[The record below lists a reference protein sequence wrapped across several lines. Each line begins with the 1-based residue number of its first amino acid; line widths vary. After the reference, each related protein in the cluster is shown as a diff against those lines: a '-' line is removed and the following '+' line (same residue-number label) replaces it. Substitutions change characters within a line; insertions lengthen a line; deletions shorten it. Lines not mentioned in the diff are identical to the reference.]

1 MGAQRTPSSSWRGTR
16 PRARTLSTPCSS
28 TKRGQR
34 RKGALISHASSTNAM
49 YSVRCRRDFLSL
61 AVYLR
66 RSPRPGHIC
75 RRRHAT
81 VCSALTL
88 TRQQVSLCAC
98 CVEKAFLAL
107 TAHETMVAHSVAHM
121 DAWSGPHARTCGT
134 RPTGCTG
141 TGVVRYPSTT
151 LVHVH
156 VPRRVPR
163 AAGRASRADARHNA
177 DDAFFAERPTWDV
190 TSCVAARH
198 F

>member
-98 CVEKAFLAL
+98 CVEKAFLS
-107 TAHETMVAHSVAHM
+107 TH
-121 DAWSGPHARTCGT
+121 GT
-134 RPTGCTG
+134 RDHGRTLSRTHGRMVGATRTNVRHEAYRLYRNRSG
-141 TGVVRYPSTT
+141 TVPEYDLSTNDPP
-151 LVHVH
+151 VSDIS
-156 VPRRVPR
+156 
-163 AAGRASRADARHNA
+163 G
-177 DDAFFAERPTWDV
+177 
-190 TSCVAARH
+190 
-198 F
+198 